1 MTHTLIK
8 ITTPDSFAD
17 ESAVDDYW
25 HLLSENYGD
34 AEVFCSGV
42 FLVDGMGYVEKEV
55 KRGGITCPDC
65 LRLVKA
71 YKAVR
76 L

>member
-17 ESAVDDYW
+17 ESAVDGYW

-34 AEVFCSGV
+34 AEVFCSGG